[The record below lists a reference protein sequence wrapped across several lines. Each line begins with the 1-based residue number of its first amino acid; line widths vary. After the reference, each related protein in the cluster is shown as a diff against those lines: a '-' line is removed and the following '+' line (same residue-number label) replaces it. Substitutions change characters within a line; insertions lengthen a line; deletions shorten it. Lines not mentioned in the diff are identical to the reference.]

1 MVVLGAN
8 HSSLIMMSRQF
19 AIEKEVELLSES
31 LAKKEISGFQA
42 STPRFE
48 EHIQDGVSYVKL
60 AGMMRDLNHGP
71 LKHTGQKLDIATTVG
86 YFAVMTPK
94 GVRYTRNGHY
104 HLSPT
109 GEVTNSDGYPLL
121 NEGGAPIVLED
132 SESVVVSQ
140 RGLVSTPDGV
150 LGRIKVVSFKNEQEM
165 NDDDLKGYFTTA
177 EPETIPET
185 YQVYQGAVEGS
196 NVDTIKS
203 LTRFSML
210 SHRWQDS
217 HQVQKKH
224 DELELE
230 APSKLAPV
238 H

>member
-1 MVVLGAN
+1 MVASGAN

-31 LAKKEISGFQA
+31 LAKKEVSGFQA

-60 AGMMRDLNHGP
+60 AGMMRDVTHGP
-71 LKHTGQKLDIATTVG
+71 IKHTGQKLDIATTAG

-104 HLSPT
+104 HLSTT
-109 GEVTNSDGYPLL
+109 GEVINSDGYPLL

-132 SESVVVSQ
+132 AESVVISPSGVI
-140 RGLVSTPDGV
+140 STPNGV
-150 LGRIKVVSFKNEQEM
+150 LGRLNVVEFENEQDMSDE
-165 NDDDLKGYFTTA
+165 DLKGYFSTTEA
-177 EPETIPET
+177 GRIPDH
-185 YQVYQGAVEGS
+185 YQVYQGVVEGA
-196 NVDTIKS
+196 NVDTVKT
-203 LTRFSML
+203 LMRFSML

>member
-1 MVVLGAN
+1 MVASGVN

-31 LAKKEISGFQA
+31 LAKKEVSGFQA

-60 AGMMRDLNHGP
+60 AGMMRDVSHGP
-71 LKHTGQKLDIATTVG
+71 LKHTGQKLDIAITVG

-109 GEVTNSDGYPLL
+109 GEITNSDGYPLL

-132 SESVVVSQ
+132 SESVVVSPS
-140 RGLVSTPDGV
+140 GLVSTPNGV
-150 LGRIKVVSFKNEQEM
+150 LGRIKVVSFKKEQEM
-165 NDDDLKGYFTTA
+165 NDDDLKGYYTTS

-185 YQVYQGAVEGS
+185 YQVHQGAVEGS

>member
-1 MVVLGAN
+1 MVVSGAN
-8 HSSLIMMSRQF
+8 HSNLIMMSRQF

-109 GEVTNSDGYPLL
+109 GEITNSDGYPLL

-132 SESVVVSQ
+132 SESVVVSPS
-140 RGLVSTPDGV
+140 GLVSAANGV

-177 EPETIPET
+177 EPETIPQT
-185 YQVYQGAVEGS
+185 YQVYQGTVEGS